1 MLTRRQL
8 GRLALVTPAA
18 AAFGLSRVRAQVA
31 RPDSKIEGVQI
42 GLIVPY
48 SLGRDA
54 GDADAV
60 LASVLAAGISA
71 IEMQDSTAEG
81 FAGAPALPGFRRPAP
96 SAPPSAPSP
105 SGTPPSGTPPSA
117 PPAAGAVAPGA
128 APQRREVTPEQQA
141 ARRQAQ
147 DALRAWRVSQSMD
160 RFKALRAKYNDAGVA
175 IYAFKLALTAAMTDE
190 EYEYAFAVA
199 EALGASHLTMELPA
213 DGALTR
219 RIGEFAARRQMM
231 VGYHTHTQGSLTAF
245 DEALAQSKY
254 NGINVD
260 IGHYVAGTSQ
270 SPIPLIRKHH
280 SRFTSIHL
288 KDRRKGNGPNMPW
301 GQGDTPIAEVLQLMK
316 AERYTWP
323 ATIELEYP
331 VPDGSTRVAEI
342 RKCLEYCRTALTSA

>member
-8 GRLALVTPAA
+8 GRLALATPAA
-18 AAFGLSRVRAQVA
+18 AAFGLSPLRAQAA

-48 SLGRDA
+48 SLGREA

-81 FAGAPALPGFRRPAP
+81 FAGAPAVPGFRRPATGATP
-96 SAPPSAPSP
+96 SA
-105 SGTPPSGTPPSA
+105 TPPAS
-117 PPAAGAVAPGA
+117 PPAAGAVAPGT
-128 APQRREVTPEQQA
+128 APQRRELTPEQQA

-175 IYAFKLALTAAMTDE
+175 IYAFKLALTAEMTDE

-219 RIGEFAARRQMM
+219 RIGEFAARKQMM
-231 VGYHTHTQGSLTAF
+231 VGYHTHTQGSLTVF

-260 IGHYVAGTSQ
+260 IGHYVAGTSE

-280 SRFTSIHL
+280 GRFTSIHL
-288 KDRRKGNGPNMPW
+288 KDRRKDNGPNMPW

-342 RKCLEYCRTALTSA
+342 RKCLEYCRVALAPA